1 MNAYFAQLPHR
12 IPVLYIVLVDPTKEE
27 KDDTKQLVKFMD
39 SLGTE
44 KIVAFGI
51 GLPSVD
57 DQGKSCHFKANKTYY
72 KLNMLDDLSEEE
84 EDEE

>member
-1 MNAYFAQLPHR
+1 
-12 IPVLYIVLVDPTKEE
+12 
-27 KDDTKQLVKFMD
+27 MD